1 MSTWGLSEWG
11 DIANIVI
18 AVASVATAIVTA
30 RMLIKQHNLQKEQ
43 HKLDQ
48 SKHDLELQKFD
59 AQKQEHQP
67 IFHFRRLD
75 DCLEICNSGEKLAQ
89 PIKFSISSMAYI
101 YFSIFHFGRIIEY
114 VTCVPVKIYRE
125 CKCQEELDGVV
136 ARCHFNKE
144 DRELL
149 HNKCAEVV
157 NRIVDDKQ
165 IQMRVH
171 PMSGI
176 AVRDCD
182 LIAIEYTDVYKQMHR
197 LFYKDS
203 IAITGESYK
212 KIMQAMMQVSR
223 IPMQIDKIDVESIKR
238 KVLQFMTIKNW

>member
-1 MSTWGLSEWG
+1 MTASELSIWG

-48 SKHDLELQKFD
+48 SKHDLELQKFE

-136 ARCHFNKE
+136 ARCYFDKE
-144 DRELL
+144 ERELL
-149 HNKCAEVV
+149 HSKCTEVV
-157 NRIVDDKQ
+157 NSLVDDNQ
-165 IQMRVH
+165 IQMRVR

-182 LIAIEYTDVYKQMHR
+182 LIAIEYTDVYKQTHR

-203 IAITGESYK
+203 IAITGESYE
-212 KIMQAMMQVSR
+212 KIMLAMMQVSR
-223 IPMQIDKIDVESIKR
+223 IPLRIDKIDVESIKR
-238 KVLQFMTIKNW
+238 IVLQFRTIKNW

>member
-1 MSTWGLSEWG
+1 MTAAELSIWG
-11 DIANIVI
+11 DIANIAI

-48 SKHDLELQKFD
+48 SKHDLELQKFE

-114 VTCVPVKIYRE
+114 VTCVPVKIYRG

-144 DRELL
+144 ERELL
-149 HNKCAEVV
+149 HNKCTEVI

-182 LIAIEYTDVYKQMHR
+182 LIAIEYTDVYKQTHR

-203 IAITGESYK
+203 IAITGESYE
-212 KIMQAMMQVSR
+212 KIIQAMMQVSR
-223 IPMQIDKIDVESIKR
+223 IPMQIDEIDVESIKR
-238 KVLQFMTIKNW
+238 KVLQFRTIKNW

>member
-1 MSTWGLSEWG
+1 MHSELSIWG

-18 AVASVATAIVTA
+18 AVASVATSIVTA
-30 RMLIKQHNLQKEQ
+30 RMLIKQHNVQKEQ
-43 HKLDQ
+43 HRLDQ
-48 SKHDLELQKFD
+48 FKHDLELQKFE

-182 LIAIEYTDVYKQMHR
+182 LITIEYTDVYKQTHR
-197 LFYKDS
+197 LFYQDS
-203 IAITGESYK
+203 IAITGESYE

-238 KVLQFMTIKNW
+238 KVLQFRTIKNW

>member
-1 MSTWGLSEWG
+1 
-11 DIANIVI
+11 
-18 AVASVATAIVTA
+18 
-30 RMLIKQHNLQKEQ
+30 
-43 HKLDQ
+43 
-48 SKHDLELQKFD
+48 
-59 AQKQEHQP
+59 
-67 IFHFRRLD
+67 
-75 DCLEICNSGEKLAQ
+75 
-89 PIKFSISSMAYI
+89 MAYI

-182 LIAIEYTDVYKQMHR
+182 LMAIEYTDVYKQTHR

-203 IAITGESYK
+203 IAITGESYE

-238 KVLQFMTIKNW
+238 KVLQFRTIKNW

>member
-1 MSTWGLSEWG
+1 MCTWGLSEWG

-18 AVASVATAIVTA
+18 AVASAGTAFVTA
-30 RMLIKQHNLQKEQ
+30 KVLCKQYKLQQEQ
-43 HKLDQ
+43 HKLEQ
-48 SKHDLELQKFD
+48 SKHELDLQKFE

-75 DCLEICNSGEKLAQ
+75 DCLEICNSGEKLTQ

-101 YFSIFHFGRIIEY
+101 SFSIFHFGRIIEY

-144 DRELL
+144 ERDLL
-149 HNKCAEVV
+149 HNKCTEVV
-157 NRIVDDKQ
+157 NSIVDNKQ
-165 IQMRVH
+165 IQKRVP

-176 AVRDCD
+176 AVIDSD
-182 LIAIEYTDVYKQMHR
+182 LIAIEYTDVYKQTHR

-203 IAITGESYK
+203 ISITSESYE
-212 KIMQAMMQVSR
+212 KIMQAMMQVNR
-223 IPMQIDKIDVESIKR
+223 APMQIDKIDVESIKR
-238 KVLQFMTIKNW
+238 TVLQFRTIKNW

>member
-1 MSTWGLSEWG
+1 MCSWGLNEWG
-11 DIANIVI
+11 DIANVVI

-30 RMLIKQHNLQKEQ
+30 HMLIKQHKLQLKQ
-43 HKLDQ
+43 HALEREKHLLEERKL
-48 SKHDLELQKFD
+48 K
-59 AQKQEHQP
+59 AQQQEHQP
-67 IFHFRRLD
+67 AFYFKRHD

-101 YFSIFHFGRIIEY
+101 CFSFFHFGRIIEY

-125 CKCQEELDGVV
+125 CKCQDELDGVV
-136 ARCHFNKE
+136 ARCHFNKDE
-144 DRELL
+144 RELL
-149 HNKCAEVV
+149 HNKCTEVV
-157 NRIVDDKQ
+157 NSLVDDKQ

-171 PMSGI
+171 PMSGV
-176 AVRDCD
+176 AVRDSE
-182 LIAIEYTDVYKQMHR
+182 LIAIEYTDVYKQTHR

-203 IAITGESYK
+203 IPITGESYE

-238 KVLQFMTIKNW
+238 IVLQFRTIKNW